1 MKVQHLLFVIL
12 CFVLSNL
19 LFAQADPYPVKDCIG
34 KDGNPELYKIPKMKE
49 GDVLSGIWYDSFA
62 GTPGDSVAWAS
73 SFFKHPKIESNYS
86 PTKPKD
92 FGKLK
97 EWAKETCGYDN
108 PYGVQYNEQGSACFD
123 LSKNKGIGE
132 VVLSPITLELKHFY
146 FSPAYIKQNRSIE
159 DKFKLYSFP
168 KKVRFYFLIPEELTG
183 GARGGKEFKNLKLIA
198 SQESEIPFQ
207 AGYLKVPVQAYD
219 KIRSQFKVDRKKIY
233 HDNIIVATEILEI
246 YESKG
251 IPGEISRTC
260 VQEISNTLG
269 EKYYQKEL
277 MKP

>member
-1 MKVQHLLFVIL
+1 M
-12 CFVLSNL
+12 LSNL

-73 SFFKHPKIESNYS
+73 SFFKASYISKNL
-86 PTKPKD
+86 KPKPKE
-92 FGKLK
+92 FSTLK
-97 EWAKETCGYDN
+97 EWATKTCGDYN
-108 PYGVQYNEQGSACFD
+108 PYSIQYNEMNSACFD
-123 LSKNKGIGE
+123 LFKNKGVGE
-132 VVLSPITLELKHFY
+132 IVLSPITLEEKHFY
-146 FSPAYIKQNRSIE
+146 FSLSFITKDNFINTLFTQI
-159 DKFKLYSFP
+159 SFP

-198 SQESEIPFQ
+198 SQEAEIPFKE
-207 AGYLKVPVQAYD
+207 GYLKVPIQSYD
-219 KIRSQFKVDRKKIY
+219 KIRSQFKVDRKKVY

-251 IPGEISRTC
+251 NSDDAKTC
-260 VQEISNTLG
+260 IDEISNTLG
-269 EKYYQKEL
+269 EKYYQKKL